1 MKKDVH
7 IYIDYDLNKKIE
19 SNARE
24 NGRTISEEYSRLVK
38 YSLEFEKI
46 FERLNLMNSSIRKIY
61 SNTNFSRKLLEQLY
75 ADIITEPSDVK
86 LSEALSEF
94 KNNYKENKLNE

>member
-7 IYIDYDLNKKIE
+7 VYIDYDLNKQIE
-19 SNARE
+19 SRARE
-24 NGRTISEEYSRLVK
+24 NGTTISDEYGKLLK

-46 FERLNLMNSSIRKIY
+46 FEKLNLMNGAIKKIY
-61 SNTNFSRKLLEQLY
+61 SNTNFSRKLLEQFY

-86 LSEALSEF
+86 ASDSLKQF
-94 KNNYKENKLNE
+94 KNNYKEIKLNE